1 MLSVDKMT
9 HLEEGLLKTFSS
21 VPSLDETL
29 LQNLMDIT
37 EMRLGLLSWQTLL
50 QFIFVAFPSIVLFVG
65 IGS

>member
-1 MLSVDKMT
+1 MLSVDKIT
-9 HLEEGLLKTFSS
+9 YLEEELLKTFSS

-37 EMRLGLLSWQTLL
+37 EMRQGLLPWQILL
-50 QFIFVAFPSIVLFVG
+50 QFIFVAFSSLVLFVG

>member
-1 MLSVDKMT
+1 MLSVNKIT
-9 HLEEGLLKTFSS
+9 YLEEELLKTFSS

-37 EMRLGLLSWQTLL
+37 EMRQGLLPWQILL
-50 QFIFVAFPSIVLFVG
+50 QLIFVAFSSLVLFVG